1 MRTGALYAH
10 AVPFSIRSAAAGV
23 TAAIGIFALTLSA
36 CDTGDGKQLH
46 PVDPRVTTIATPPPA
61 TDGGT
66 GVLPASTLQPNLE
79 TGFEVFAPWLNGAPI
94 DSRYTCSGLDVAPAL
109 SWKSPPPGTEQL
121 AFALVDES
129 ATDSGGRPLVH
140 WILAAVETTNVTV
153 AEGVV
158 PPGAIQATNSFD
170 KVGWTGPCPPV
181 GAAPHTYRL
190 TMYALNQQVE
200 LADGTPANELLDYIE
215 SVSIASTELTGTYQ
229 R

>member
-1 MRTGALYAH
+1 VAF
-10 AVPFSIRSAAAGV
+10 FSRSAAARVFIAVGL
-23 TAAIGIFALTLSA
+23 FTLPLAA

-46 PVDPRVTTIATPPPA
+46 PVDPRVTTIATAPPA

-66 GVLPASTLQPNLE
+66 GALATSTLPPNLD
-79 TGFEVFAPWLNGAPI
+79 TGFELFAPWLKGAPI
-94 DSRYTCSGLDVAPAL
+94 DARYTCGGLDVAPAL
-109 SWKSPPPGTEQL
+109 SWKSPPSGTEQL
-121 AFALVDES
+121 AFTMIDES
-129 ATDSGGRPLVH
+129 ATDSEGRPLVH
-140 WILAAVETTNVTV
+140 WILAAVETSNVSVT
-153 AEGVV
+153 EGVV

-215 SVSIASTELTGTYQ
+215 SVSIASTDLTGTYQ